1 MDNLKNTITGTLFPD
16 GVLVNYLTNGL
27 QGRPWP
33 KPSATMLMVNEAIK
47 QGYTVVYINLENDC
61 K

>member
-1 MDNLKNTITGTLFPD
+1 MSDLKNTITGTLFPD
-16 GVLVNYLTNGL
+16 GIPVDYLTSGI

-33 KPSATMLMVNEAIK
+33 KPSAVMLIVNEAIK
-47 QGYTVVYINLENDC
+47 QGYSVIYINLE